1 MRGWAKKEREINTD
15 GTESRY
21 SPESTTRTKQRKIAR
36 IFFLAAGSS
45 HNSRPPSS
53 ERVMYIKKS
62 NYVDQED
69 SREREKGT
77 DWIDTTYI
85 SRAASMM
92 KTLFF
97 FSINQTT
104 NKHNKKD
111 GCVDMLTVVAQ
122 L

>member
-21 SPESTTRTKQRKIAR
+21 SPESATRTKQRKIAR

-62 NYVDQED
+62 NYVDQEEGKRNGLD
-69 SREREKGT
+69 RYDLHFASRVHDE
-77 DWIDTTYI
+77 DT
-85 SRAASMM
+85 
-92 KTLFF
+92 FF
-97 FSINQTT
+97 FLNQSN
-104 NKHNKKD
+104 NKQ
-111 GCVDMLTVVAQ
+111 TQ
-122 L
+122 